1 MTTPAETMS
10 APASS
15 PSAAR
20 SRRALRRGQRAGVPR
35 RRRPAK
41 VVARRS
47 ATMTLKYVALLA
59 VAVIAAGPFLWM
71 TITAFKSGQN
81 IYDPS
86 IKISQLTVAN
96 FVGVWVFLNIPAY
109 LGNTVVITV
118 GSIVIDVVL
127 ASLCAYPL
135 ACMRFPGR
143 DVIMVLLIAAMIIPA
158 AAGMVI
164 NYLTLSKLHLLN
176 TLVGVIL
183 PGSLKVF
190 SIVLLRQAYL
200 GVPRDLIEA
209 ARIDGASELLIWRK
223 IMIPSI
229 LPAISTVVIF
239 DFIGRWNEFLWPVI
253 VLQDPAKY
261 PLAAALQYLNG
272 SFNYKFGYIAAGTVI
287 SIIPVLII
295 FIIFQKNYIN
305 AVAGA
310 VKA

>member
-1 MTTPAETMS
+1 M
-10 APASS
+10 
-15 PSAAR
+15 
-20 SRRALRRGQRAGVPR
+20 
-35 RRRPAK
+35 
-41 VVARRS
+41 
-47 ATMTLKYVALLA
+47 
-59 VAVIAAGPFLWM
+59 
-71 TITAFKSGQN
+71 
-81 IYDPS
+81 
-86 IKISQLTVAN
+86 
-96 FVGVWVFLNIPAY
+96 GVWEFLNIPAY

-223 IMIPSI
+223 IMI
-229 LPAISTVVIF
+229 L
-239 DFIGRWNEFLWPVI
+239 D
-253 VLQDPAKY
+253 
-261 PLAAALQYLNG
+261 LAGHLHGGDLRLHRALER
-272 SFNYKFGYIAAGTVI
+272 V
-287 SIIPVLII
+287 P
-295 FIIFQKNYIN
+295 
-305 AVAGA
+305 VAGHRPAGPSQVPAGRGAA
-310 VKA
+310 VPQRFL

>member
-1 MTTPAETMS
+1 M
-10 APASS
+10 
-15 PSAAR
+15 
-20 SRRALRRGQRAGVPR
+20 
-35 RRRPAK
+35 
-41 VVARRS
+41 ARRTAS
-47 ATMTLKYVALLA
+47 HVAVYAILVLVAL
-59 VAVIAAGPFLWM
+59 VAAGPFIWM
-71 TITAFKSGQN
+71 TLTAFKSGQN
-81 IYDPS
+81 IYDPA
-86 IKISQLTVAN
+86 IHLADLTVSN
-96 FVGVWVFLNIPAY
+96 FVGVWTFLDIPAY

-118 GSIVIDVVL
+118 GSIAIDVVL

-143 DVIMVLLIAAMIIPA
+143 DAIMVALIAAMIIPA

-164 NYLTLSKLHLLN
+164 NYLTLSRLHLLN

-223 IMIPSI
+223 IMVPSI

-253 VLQDPAKY
+253 VLQDPKKY

-287 SIIPVLII
+287 SIIPVLLI

>member
-1 MTTPAETMS
+1 MATHAE
-10 APASS
+10 SS
-15 PSAAR
+15 FPRR
-20 SRRALRRGQRAGVPR
+20 SYR
-35 RRRPAK
+35 RRRPAR
-41 VVARRS
+41 VVARQ
-47 ATMTLKYVALLA
+47 ATSTVLMYVMLTA
-59 VAVIAAGPFLWM
+59 VAIIAAGPFIWM
-71 TITAFKSGQN
+71 TMTAFKSGSN
-81 IYDPS
+81 IYDPAIRLS
-86 IKISQLTVAN
+86 ELTVSN
-96 FVGVWVFLNIPAY
+96 FVGVWEFLDIPAY

-118 GSIVIDVVL
+118 ASIVIDVVL

-135 ACMRFPGR
+135 ACMQFRGR
-143 DVIMVLLIAAMIIPA
+143 DAIMVLLIASMIIPA

-164 NYLTLSKLHLLN
+164 NYLTISKLGLID
-176 TLVGVIL
+176 TLAGVIL

-223 IMIPSI
+223 IMVPAIM
-229 LPAISTVVIF
+229 PAISTVVIF

-253 VLQDPAKY
+253 VLQDPKKY

-287 SIIPVLII
+287 SIIPVLLI

-310 VKA
+310 VKS